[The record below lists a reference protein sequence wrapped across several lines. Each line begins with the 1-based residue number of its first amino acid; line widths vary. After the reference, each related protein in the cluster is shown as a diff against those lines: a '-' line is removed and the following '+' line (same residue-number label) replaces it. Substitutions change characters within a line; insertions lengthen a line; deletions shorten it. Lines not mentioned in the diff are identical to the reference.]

1 VFKTKRPPLVAPNAP
16 KEPIPTRYLF
26 LPDLAGMSMDD
37 GKDTKQGA
45 TSKGDG
51 LSVPIHSSNGSAT
64 NSVKKTTSKS
74 SLSLGARLY
83 YRYRKLWKTLK
94 IYLIMAGPGIIVM
107 VADNDAGGITTYT
120 VTGSTYG
127 YNLIWFLILLGP
139 IAYFVQEMTVRLGAV
154 TKRGHAEAIFDAF
167 GAFWGWFSLGDLAL
181 TDWLTLITEFI
192 GMTAALSI
200 FGVPPL
206 ITVVLVCIFMM
217 ALVLNGKYWTWEKIV
232 LVFCV
237 LNLIYIPAAI
247 MVHPDWDRV
256 LGGIIPNLPA
266 SQGLGALVFL
276 LMANIGTTIAP
287 WMLFFQ
293 QSSVVDKGMKPKDIP
308 FGKMDTAIGAILTV
322 LVAVFLIVVTGT
334 LLLGQPVNSAA
345 EAAVVLQRENNLVG
359 TMVAIGLF
367 DAGLLGAIC
376 ISLASSW
383 AIGEVFGWAHS
394 LNSSRKAARGFHLF
408 YFIMLVSAGAM
419 VLISS
424 QHVLVTVT
432 LFVQVIAVTLLPA
445 ALVFLLLLLNNEDL
459 MGKYKNNRL
468 QNIIGF
474 SIVSAIILLSLL
486 YAITA
491 MFPSLL
497 GGVG

>member
-1 VFKTKRPPLVAPNAP
+1 M
-16 KEPIPTRYLF
+16 
-26 LPDLAGMSMDD
+26 GD
-37 GKDTKQGA
+37 GKDIGQNANIAAVPA
-45 TSKGDG
+45 TAPASPSSGPGDSPKRPSG
-51 LSVPIHSSNGSAT
+51 R
-64 NSVKKTTSKS
+64 S
-74 SLSLGARLY
+74 SLSLGARSY
-83 YRYRKLWKTLK
+83 YRYRKFWKTLK

-120 VTGSTYG
+120 VTGSLYG
-127 YNLIWFLILLGP
+127 YDLIWFLILLGP

-167 GAFWGWFSLGDLAL
+167 GSFWGWFSLGDLAL

-200 FGVPPL
+200 FGIPPL
-206 ITVVLVCIFMM
+206 ITVILVCIFMM

-247 MVHPDWDRV
+247 LVHPNWNEV
-256 LGGIIPNLPA
+256 LGGLIPNLPA
-266 SQGLGALVFL
+266 SHGLGALVFL

-308 FGKMDTAIGAILTV
+308 FGKMDTALGAVLTI
-322 LVAVFLIVVTGT
+322 LVAVFCVVVTGT
-334 LLLGQPVNSAA
+334 LLFGVPIESAA
-345 EAAVVLQRENNLVG
+345 QAASALQEKNYWVG

-394 LNSSRKAARGFHLF
+394 LNSSRREARGFYIF

-419 VLISS
+419 VLVSS
-424 QHVLVTVT
+424 QQVLVTVT

-445 ALVFLLLLLNNEDL
+445 ALVFLLLLLNNGEL
-459 MGKYKNNRL
+459 MGKYKNNRT

-474 SIVSAIILLSLL
+474 SIVIAIIGLSTL

-491 MFPSLL
+491 LFPNLL
-497 GGVG
+497 GG